1 MVVVTSQIELT
12 SALTEQQARDNF
24 ARVGTHTHTTRI
36 EISTSA
42 FFKHQPSRIP
52 LNLNWSL

>member
-24 ARVGTHTHTTRI
+24 ARVGTHTTRM
-36 EISTSA
+36 EISMSA